1 MKRHSSLR
9 LLFRAACTVAGW
21 IVAGGYA
28 LAQAPPTA
36 PAESGADFTLP
47 YALVILGI
55 GLGLLI
61 VLHPTHRRER
71 EKPEQY
77 QEKKVMVE

>member
-9 LLFRAACTVAGW
+9 LLFRALAPSP
-21 IVAGGYA
+21 GGSSPA
-28 LAQAPPTA
+28 TPGAPPTA